1 MYFPLYFLFYL
12 LVFQNS
18 QCFIGKHKVDSHYAK
33 YGARK
38 YCPPLGGEWSQ
49 QVFLRKSVVESEK
62 KKYKEQEVKRA
73 SEKAK
78 REYERSVKVAAEK
91 AKEIAKSSK
100 AKVDPLAVTA
110 KQKKDIA
117 DTAAANAKQFVK
129 LAADAEAKSK
139 LSVIAAEAPLAE
151 KLKKETEYEILAKEV
166 EKCI

>member
-1 MYFPLYFLFYL
+1 MSALQVVAYQTLA
-12 LVFQNS
+12 S
-18 QCFIGKHKVDSHYAK
+18 MAK
-33 YGARK
+33 ID
-38 YCPPLGGEWSQ
+38 
-49 QVFLRKSVVESEK
+49 VII
-62 KKYKEQEVKRA
+62 EQEKNYA
-73 SEKAK
+73 QESINAQNAADTAEIYSTDA
-78 REYERSVKVAAEK
+78 KVAAEK